1 MPVTLLTGRNLRLVR
16 PILETALLL
25 GHMCYKQFPTPTQPF
40 RLLSRG
46 PARHLL
52 EHVREGEQCG
62 DGSWVAPSAIPT
74 ARLPEPCV
82 EAAAAALL
90 TVSFSSASVSSAIL
104 LGFPPRSPVICVCVC
119 VCVCDLYSIS
129 WMEGEGFGGG
139 TRNAV
144 CSFFFVGALHTRGV
158 RGLAEHRS
166 HNPPISPCS
175 LSGFSAEVKWRRWR
189 RHTGGESATSSAS
202 TMVVSGDQV
211 ICGSYFLLFKY
222 GVWIPLEF
230 D

>member
-1 MPVTLLTGRNLRLVR
+1 M
-16 PILETALLL
+16 ETALLL
-25 GHMCYKQFPTPTQPF
+25 GHMCCKQFPTPTQPF

-62 DGSWVAPSAIPT
+62 DGSWAAPSAIPT

-119 VCVCDLYSIS
+119 VRACVCLICTPFHGWRGRDL
-129 WMEGEGFGGG
+129 EGAQG
-139 TRNAV
+139 TQCV
-144 CSFFFVGALHTRGV
+144 HFF
-158 RGLAEHRS
+158 
-166 HNPPISPCS
+166 
-175 LSGFSAEVKWRRWR
+175 LSERCI
-189 RHTGGESATSSAS
+189 HGESGAWRSTGAT
-202 TMVVSGDQV
+202 
-211 ICGSYFLLFKY
+211 IHLFPP
-222 GVWIPLEF
+222 VPF
-230 D
+230 QDSVRR